1 MNVLDL
7 IHTAETNE
15 AAPPLRVG
23 MLPEHLAD
31 YQDEEMPEAAGHGFK
46 IETTQGADW
55 ALYRVAML
63 KAELRD
69 IEAQARAAKE
79 RIDKRA
85 ESLKSKVARGVCY
98 FEFKLLE
105 YAEMHKK
112 ALLGGGKKKS
122 RSFVHGVIGWR
133 SSQERLEVTD
143 KDALAAW
150 LETQPVERGLYRTK
164 VEPEMAAIQALYQTT
179 GEIPPGC
186 DIKPETDMPYVKAEA
201 PETALVKGE

>member
-7 IHTAETNE
+7 IRTAETNE

-31 YQDEEMPEAAGHGFK
+31 YRDEEEPEIGGPGFH
-46 IETTQGADW
+46 IMNPQTADW
-55 ALYRVAML
+55 GLSRVAML

-69 IEAQARAAKE
+69 IEEQARAAKE
-79 RIDKRA
+79 RIDRRA
-85 ESLKSKVARGVCY
+85 ESLKAKVQRGIAY

-105 YAEMHKK
+105 YAETHKK

-133 SSQERLEVTD
+133 SSQERLEV
-143 KDALAAW
+143 KDAKALVAW

-186 DIKPETDMPYVKAEA
+186 DIKPETDTPYVKAEA